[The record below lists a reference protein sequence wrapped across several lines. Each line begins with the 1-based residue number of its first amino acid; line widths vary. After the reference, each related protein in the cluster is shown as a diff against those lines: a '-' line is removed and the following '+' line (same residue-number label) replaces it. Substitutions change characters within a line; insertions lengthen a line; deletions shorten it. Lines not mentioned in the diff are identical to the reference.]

1 MAAIQ
6 NSTRDEQTR
15 KEIGTAFGWGEYPN
29 VAIPSRMLLA
39 ALEEPEWAN
48 RGHGAVE
55 PYAEAVWI
63 TNVFLYRSTDS
74 GKKLNPV
81 SAKFR
86 TNASK
91 YFGIHFKA
99 LGEAKPTEAAVRT
112 ARPRTGKLPHVSN
125 VNDAWIS
132 SGTHLRTAWYGN
144 TFSMSTP
151 FHEEFVDSKGAKRQ
165 VEMLTSELSVYPH
178 ARTDRFEAVVL
189 PANSAYMVAI
199 LPAPG
204 VNILDLE
211 RELAIS
217 PETLDATLKRE
228 IGIVTMPTFRIKFEK
243 NLRAELE
250 RMGVRRVFE
259 DLGPLFTVPN
269 SHLTEVEQ
277 NIEIQVDKDGI
288 HADAETVAGVVYGGI
303 GVGATPFHMRINH
316 PFIFLIRENNTDA
329 LLFLGAVMD
338 PSESSRGEASSA
350 AK

>member
-6 NSTRDEQTR
+6 SSTKDEHIR
-15 KEIGTAFGWGEYPN
+15 KQIGTAFGWGEYPN

-48 RGHGAVE
+48 RGPRTVHS
-55 PYAEAVWI
+55 YAEAVWI

-74 GKKLNPV
+74 GKKLNPI
-81 SAKFR
+81 SDEFR
-86 TNASK
+86 TSASK
-91 YFGIHFKA
+91 YFGIRFKA

-112 ARPRTGKLPHVSN
+112 ARPRTGKLPHVSS

-151 FHEEFVDSKGAKRQ
+151 FPGEFVDIKGAKRQ
-165 VEMLTSELSVYPH
+165 VDMLTSEMSMYPH

-217 PETLDATLKRE
+217 PETLDAALRRE
-228 IGIVTMPTFRIKFEK
+228 LGLVTMPTFRIKFEK

-250 RMGVRRVFE
+250 QMGISRVFE
-259 DLGPLFTVPN
+259 DLGPLITIPD

-277 NIEIQVDKDGI
+277 EIDIQVDKDGI

-303 GVGATPFHMRINH
+303 GVGATPFHMRINR
-316 PFIFLIRENNTDA
+316 PFVFLVRENNTNA
-329 LLFLGAVMD
+329 LLFLGSVVD
-338 PSESSRGEASSA
+338 PRDSGRREASSA
-350 AK
+350 TK